1 MQGSGS
7 DRLLVSGCKLRF
19 VLLIS
24 KILFAFSILL
34 TKSVANF
41 CSSRM
46 DMVQILMLRL
56 REQEVVG
63 IGEKLIEVSDYSDIT
78 LARKDGDRLCAHIVI
93 LVCEDYVQ
101 KSILAAL

>member
-1 MQGSGS
+1 
-7 DRLLVSGCKLRF
+7 
-19 VLLIS
+19 
-24 KILFAFSILL
+24 
-34 TKSVANF
+34 
-41 CSSRM
+41 
-46 DMVQILMLRL
+46 MVQILMLRL

-78 LARKDGDRLCAHIVI
+78 LARKDGDRLCDHIVI

>member
-1 MQGSGS
+1 
-7 DRLLVSGCKLRF
+7 
-19 VLLIS
+19 
-24 KILFAFSILL
+24 
-34 TKSVANF
+34 
-41 CSSRM
+41 
-46 DMVQILMLRL
+46 MLRL